1 VEDEDQKMS
10 SLKDWALERQ
20 GNELSWDGCRLTDLA
35 REFGTPLFVV
45 NRGVLEES
53 VRSISGV
60 FGPAGLQARV
70 FFSYKTNPVPE
81 VLRVMAGAGVGAEVI
96 SELEFRLAKRL
107 GLGGERII
115 VNGGAKS
122 EALLRLAVENGADMI
137 TVQRLAD
144 FQTLER
150 IGQDLGK
157 KVNLGMRINPGL
169 RTRLFNFTVSTGTAK
184 SPIGFVL
191 GSEEWRQALRA
202 IAAKP
207 VFRFRGLHFHIGSG
221 IRTAAPYREALRNTL
236 PFLEDARRQG
246 LVPEVLDIGG
256 GYNISTLK
264 EIDLWEAIRLFA
276 WNKPQRPPRFKP
288 QTLLLGEVAQACSQI
303 LGGYCREKGTSRPE
317 IFVEPGRAL
326 SASSQLL
333 LLGVKSV
340 VERKKGRLAAICDG
354 GAMSLSHLLL
364 SEYHSIFVANKAD
377 GLSGRRY
384 NLYGSLPTPLD
395 FVAAERRLPP
405 LASGDVLA
413 VMDTG
418 AYFTSLSNNFAGP
431 RPAVVMVDNGAPRLI
446 RRRETFEDI
455 FSRDTIFSEGERQ

>member
-1 VEDEDQKMS
+1 MEDADKEMS
-10 SLKDWALERQ
+10 DLTNWALERQ
-20 GNELSWDGCRLTDLA
+20 GDELSWGGCRLSDLA
-35 REFGTPLFVV
+35 GEFGTPLFVV
-45 NRGVLEES
+45 NRAILEDS
-53 VRSISGV
+53 IRSIRGV
-60 FGPAGLQARV
+60 FGPAGLRSRV

-81 VLRVMAGAGVGAEVI
+81 VLRIMDGAGVGAEVI
-96 SELEFRLAKRL
+96 SGLELRLARRL

-115 VNGGAKS
+115 VNGGAQS
-122 EALLRLAVENGADMI
+122 EALFRPAVETGADMI
-137 TVQRLAD
+137 TVPRLAD
-144 FQTLER
+144 LQTLER
-150 IGQDLGK
+150 IGLALGK
-157 KVNLGMRINPGL
+157 RVNLGIRINPGL
-169 RTRLFNFTVSTGTAK
+169 RSRIFNFTVSTGTAK
-184 SPIGFVL
+184 NPIGFL
-191 GSEEWRQALRA
+191 CESEEWRQALRMMA
-202 IAAKP
+202 ESR
-207 VFRFRGLHFHIGSG
+207 VFHFRGLHFHIGSG
-221 IRTAAPYREALRNTL
+221 IKTVAPYREALQNTL
-236 PFLEDARRQG
+236 PFLESARRRG

-264 EIDLWEAIRLFA
+264 EINLWEAIRLFA
-276 WNKPQRPPRFKP
+276 WNKPQRPPEFKP
-288 QTLLLGEVAQACSQI
+288 QTLLLGEVAHACSEI
-303 LGGYCREKGTSRPE
+303 IGRYCREKGTPVPE

-333 LLGVKSV
+333 LLGIKSV

-364 SEYHSIFVANKAD
+364 SEYHSIFAADKAD
-377 GLSGRRY
+377 GLPGRKY

-431 RPAVVMVDNGAPRLI
+431 RPAVVMIDDGEPRLI

-455 FSRDTIFSEGERQ
+455 FSRDTIFAEGEPQ

>member
-1 VEDEDQKMS
+1 MS
-10 SLKDWALERQ
+10 GLRDWSLERHSD
-20 GNELSWDGCRLTDLA
+20 ELSWGGCRLTDLA

-45 NRGVLEES
+45 NRRVLEES
-53 VRSISGV
+53 VRSMTGV

-81 VLRVMAGAGVGAEVI
+81 VLRVLAGSGVGAEVI
-96 SELEFRLAKRL
+96 SELELRLARRL
-107 GLGGERII
+107 GLEGERII

-122 EALLRLAVENGADMI
+122 EALLRPAVESGAEMI
-137 TVQRLAD
+137 TVQKLAD
-144 FQTLER
+144 LQSLER
-150 IGQDLGK
+150 IGLDMGK
-157 KVNLGMRINPGL
+157 TVNVGLRINPGL
-169 RTRLFNFTVSTGTAK
+169 RPRLLSFTVSTGTSK

-191 GSEEWRQALRA
+191 GSEEWAHALRM
-202 IAAKP
+202 ISGST

-236 PFLEDARRQG
+236 PFLEDVRRQG
-246 LVPEVLDIGG
+246 LVPKVLDIGG
-256 GYNISTLK
+256 GFNISTLK
-264 EIDLWEAIRLFA
+264 EVDLWEAIRLFA
-276 WNKPQRPPRFKP
+276 WNKPQRPPEFKP
-288 QTLLLGEVAQACSQI
+288 QSLLLGEIAGACAGI
-303 LGGYCREKGTSRPE
+303 LGGYCREKGIPPPQ
-317 IFVEPGRAL
+317 IFIEPGRAL

-340 VERKKGRLAAICDG
+340 VERKKGRPAAICDG

-377 GLSGRRY
+377 GQAGRRY

-395 FVAAERRLPP
+395 LVAAERRLPP
-405 LASGDVLA
+405 LAPGDVLA

-418 AYFTSLSNNFAGP
+418 AYFTALNNNFAGP
-431 RPAVVMVDNGAPRLI
+431 RPAVVMLDRGEPRLI

-455 FSRDTIFSEGERQ
+455 FSRDTIFAEGGR

>member
-1 VEDEDQKMS
+1 MS
-10 SLKDWALERQ
+10 GLKDWTLERR
-20 GNELSWDGCRLTDLA
+20 GEELCWGGCRLSGLA
-35 REFGTPLFVV
+35 REYGTPLFVV
-45 NRGVLEES
+45 NQQVLEES
-53 VRSISGV
+53 VRSITGV
-60 FGPAGLQARV
+60 FAPAGLKARI

-81 VLRVMAGAGVGAEVI
+81 VLRVMARAGVGAEVI
-96 SELEFRLAKRL
+96 SELELRLAGRL
-107 GLGGERII
+107 GLSGERII

-122 EALLRLAVENGADMI
+122 ETLLRLAVERGADMI
-137 TVQRLAD
+137 TVQRLTDLQA
-144 FQTLER
+144 LAR
-150 IGQDLGK
+150 IGQELGK
-157 KVNLGMRINPGL
+157 QVNVGLRINPGL
-169 RTRLFNFTVSTGTAK
+169 RTRIFSFTVSTGTAR

-191 GSEEWRQALRA
+191 GSQEWREALRT
-202 IAAKP
+202 IAGNP

-221 IRTAAPYREALRNTL
+221 IRTSAPYREALRNTL
-236 PFLEDARRQG
+236 SFLDDLRSEG
-246 LVPEVLDIGG
+246 LQPEVLDIGG

-288 QTLLLGEVAQACSQI
+288 PTELLQEVAQVCAGI
-303 LGGYCREKGTSRPE
+303 LGGYCRDKGIPIPE

-340 VERKKGRLAAICDG
+340 VERKTGRLAAICDG

-364 SEYHSIFVANKAD
+364 SEYHSIFVANKSD
-377 GLSGRRY
+377 GLAGKRY

-431 RPAVVMVDNGAPRLI
+431 RPAVAMVDRGAARLI

-455 FSRDTIFSEGERQ
+455 FSRDTIFHNGEQR

>member
-1 VEDEDQKMS
+1 MS
-10 SLKDWALERQ
+10 DLKKWELERR
-20 GNELSWDGCRLTDLA
+20 GNDLSWDGCRLPDLA

-45 NRGVLEES
+45 NRGILEES
-53 VRSISGV
+53 VRAINEA
-60 FGPAGLQARV
+60 FEPAGLRARV

-96 SELEFRLAKRL
+96 SELEFRLARRL
-107 GLGGERII
+107 ELGGEKII

-122 EALLRLAVENGADMI
+122 EVLLRPAVEHGAQMI

-144 FQTLER
+144 LRALER
-150 IGQDLGK
+150 VGQDLGK
-157 KVNLGMRINPGL
+157 QVNVGLRINPGL
-169 RTRLFNFTVSTGTAK
+169 RPRVFSFTVSTGTSK

-191 GSEEWRQALRA
+191 GSEEWHQALRTVA
-202 IAAKP
+202 GNPA
-207 VFRFRGLHFHIGSG
+207 FRFRGLHFHIGSG
-221 IRTAAPYREALRNTL
+221 IRTATPYREALRNAL

-246 LVPEVLDIGG
+246 LIPEVVDIGG
-256 GYNISTLK
+256 GFNISTLK
-264 EIDLWEAIRLFA
+264 EVGLWEAVRLFA
-276 WNKPQRPPRFKP
+276 WNKPQRPPQFKP
-288 QTLLLGEVAQACSQI
+288 PTLLLKEVAQACSKI
-303 LGGYCREKGTSRPE
+303 LGGYCREKRLPRPE

-340 VERKKGRLAAICDG
+340 VEQKRGRLAAICDG

-364 SEYHSIFVANKAD
+364 SEYHTIFAANKAD
-377 GLSGRRY
+377 GQSGRRY

-405 LASGDVLA
+405 LAPGDILA

-431 RPAVVMVDNGAPRLI
+431 RPAVVMVENGRRRLI

-455 FSRDTIFSEGERQ
+455 FSRDAIFGKAERHAS

>member
-1 VEDEDQKMS
+1 MS
-10 SLKDWALERQ
+10 SLINWALERQ
-20 GNELSWDGCRLTDLA
+20 GEELCWDGCRLSDLA
-35 REFGTPLFVV
+35 REYGTPLFVV
-45 NRGVLEES
+45 NRRVLEES
-53 VRSISGV
+53 VRSVTGV
-60 FGPAGLQARV
+60 FAPTGLKARI

-96 SELEFRLAKRL
+96 SELEFRLAGRL

-115 VNGGAKS
+115 VNGGARS
-122 EALLRLAVENGADMI
+122 EALLRLAVESGAGMI

-144 FQTLER
+144 LQALER
-150 IGQDLGK
+150 IGQELGK
-157 KVNLGMRINPGL
+157 RVSVGLRINPGL
-169 RTRLFNFTVSTGTAK
+169 RKRVFSFTVSTGTAS

-191 GSEEWRQALRA
+191 GSPEWQQALRM
-202 IAAKP
+202 IARTP
-207 VFRFRGLHFHIGSG
+207 VLCFRGLHFHIGSG
-221 IRTAAPYREALRNTL
+221 IRTSAPYREALRNTL
-236 PFLEDARRQG
+236 SFLEDLRGGG

-276 WNKPQRPPRFKP
+276 WNKPQHPPRFRP
-288 QTLLLGEVAQACSQI
+288 HTLLLGEVAQACAGI
-303 LGGYCREKGTSRPE
+303 LGGYCREKGIPIPE

-340 VERKKGRLAAICDG
+340 VERKKRKLAAICDG

-364 SEYHSIFVANKAD
+364 SEYHTIFAANKAD
-377 GLSGRRY
+377 GLAGKRY

-395 FVAAERRLPP
+395 FVAAQRKLPQ

-431 RPAVVMVDNGAPRLI
+431 RPAVVMVDNGERRLI

-455 FSRDTIFSEGERQ
+455 FSRDTIFHDGQGR

>member
-1 VEDEDQKMS
+1 VEDEDQEMS
-10 SLKDWALERQ
+10 DLKNWALERQ
-20 GNELSWDGCRLTDLA
+20 GDELCWGGCRLTSLA

-45 NRGVLEES
+45 NRSVLEDS
-53 VRSISGV
+53 VRSIRGV

-81 VLRVMAGAGVGAEVI
+81 VLRVVAGAGVGAEVI
-96 SELEFRLAKRL
+96 SDLELRLANRL
-107 GLGGERII
+107 GLGGERMI
-115 VNGGAKS
+115 VNGGAKP
-122 EALLRLAVENGADMI
+122 EALLRLAVENNADMI
-137 TVQRLAD
+137 TVQRQAD
-144 FQTLER
+144 LQTLEK
-150 IGQDLGK
+150 IGQNLGK
-157 KVNLGMRINPGL
+157 KVNLGIRINPGL
-169 RTRLFNFTVSTGTAK
+169 RSRVFSFTVSTGTAK

-191 GSEEWRQALRA
+191 GSKEWRQALRTVA
-202 IAAKP
+202 GNPA
-207 VFRFRGLHFHIGSG
+207 FRFRGFHFHIGSG

-236 PFLEDARRQG
+236 LFLEDARRQG
-246 LVPEVLDIGG
+246 LIPEVLDIGG

-276 WNKPQRPPRFKP
+276 WNKPQRPPQFKP
-288 QTLLLGEVAQACSQI
+288 QTLLLGEVAQACSEI
-303 LGGYCREKGTSRPE
+303 IGGYCREKGTPRPE

-340 VERKKGRLAAICDG
+340 VEQKKGRLSAICDG

-364 SEYHSIFVANKAD
+364 SEYHSIFVANKAE
-377 GLSGRRY
+377 GSSGRKY

-395 FVAAERRLPP
+395 LVAAERRLPP
-405 LASGDVLA
+405 LAPGDVLA

-431 RPAVVMVDNGAPRLI
+431 RPPIVMVDNGEPRLI

-455 FSRDTIFSEGERQ
+455 FSRDAIFTDGERP

>member
-1 VEDEDQKMS
+1 MS
-10 SLKDWALERQ
+10 DLENWALERQ
-20 GNELSWDGCRLTDLA
+20 GNELSWDGCRLTGLA

-45 NRGVLEES
+45 NRRVLEES

-96 SELEFRLAKRL
+96 SELEFRLAGRL
-107 GLGGERII
+107 GLGGEQII

-122 EALLRLAVENGADMI
+122 EALLRLSVENGADMI
-137 TVQRLAD
+137 TVQRFTDL
-144 FQTLER
+144 QTLER
-150 IGQDLGK
+150 IGLDLGK
-157 KVNLGMRINPGL
+157 KVNLGLRINPGL
-169 RTRLFNFTVSTGTAK
+169 RARAFNFTVSTGTAK

-191 GSEEWRQALRA
+191 GSEEWQQALRA
-202 IAAKP
+202 IAGKP

-276 WNKPQRPPRFKP
+276 WNKPQRPPQFKP
-288 QTLLLGEVAQACSQI
+288 QTLLLGEVAQACSKI

-395 FVAAERRLPP
+395 FVAAERRLTE
-405 LASGDVLA
+405 LAPGDVLA

-431 RPAVVMVDNGAPRLI
+431 RPAVVMVDNGEPRLI

-455 FSRDTIFSEGERQ
+455 FSRDTIFSDGERQ